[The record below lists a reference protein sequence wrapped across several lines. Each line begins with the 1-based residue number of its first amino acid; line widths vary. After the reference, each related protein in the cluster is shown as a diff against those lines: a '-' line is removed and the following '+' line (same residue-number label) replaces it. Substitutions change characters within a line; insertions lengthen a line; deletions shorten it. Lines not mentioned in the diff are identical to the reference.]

1 MIHIKL
7 LKIKDSYV
15 FDSKRTKGSHW
26 YFVGNNKKDGMY
38 LRGVTHLYIPD
49 KKRFNQVNQGILVK
63 ARVKSFATPQGVKTN
78 IITSDS
84 NGNKFNEFDIKKNTV
99 ESKGNSIWRKI
110 K

>member
-7 LKIKDSYV
+7 LKINDSYV

-49 KKRFNQVNQGILVK
+49 KKRFNQVNQGILIK
-63 ARVKSFATPQGVKTN
+63 AHVKSFATPQGVSIKIIKT
-78 IITSDS
+78 DAK
-84 NGNKFNEFDIKKNTV
+84 GNPFSLDEINKSTV
-99 ESKGNSIWRKI
+99 YSKGNRKWKKI
-110 K
+110 